1 MGYAEAGR
9 FSPCQSRKSQLGVSG
24 FGDPSYRRINVSSVA
39 QRRVAVKGRKPI
51 PISPRHNEINID
63 LRQYFCYTFQM
74 SSWLYYPKESRYM
87 ESNTTKKLNEDEM
100 VTLAQQ
106 CLSELG
112 ITEAA
117 IYPHKR
123 IVRIQVAESDF
134 DRAIQIRETIVERM
148 KTIGYRFVALDFDE
162 KAD

>member
-1 MGYAEAGR
+1 MA
-9 FSPCQSRKSQLGVSG
+9 S
-24 FGDPSYRRINVSSVA
+24 D
-39 QRRVAVKGRKPI
+39 
-51 PISPRHNEINID
+51 
-63 LRQYFCYTFQM
+63 
-74 SSWLYYPKESRYM
+74 
-87 ESNTTKKLNEDEM
+87 TTKKLNENEM

-112 ITEAA
+112 IPEAS

-123 IVRIQVAESDF
+123 IVRIQVAETDF
-134 DRAIQIRETIVERM
+134 DRAIQMRETIVERL

>member
-1 MGYAEAGR
+1 
-9 FSPCQSRKSQLGVSG
+9 
-24 FGDPSYRRINVSSVA
+24 
-39 QRRVAVKGRKPI
+39 
-51 PISPRHNEINID
+51 
-63 LRQYFCYTFQM
+63 
-74 SSWLYYPKESRYM
+74 M
-87 ESNTTKKLNEDEM
+87 ESNTTKKLNADEM

-112 ITEAA
+112 IAEAA

-123 IVRIQVAESDF
+123 IVRIQVAEPDF

-148 KTIGYRFVALDFDE
+148 RTIGYRFVALDFDE

>member
-1 MGYAEAGR
+1 
-9 FSPCQSRKSQLGVSG
+9 
-24 FGDPSYRRINVSSVA
+24 
-39 QRRVAVKGRKPI
+39 
-51 PISPRHNEINID
+51 
-63 LRQYFCYTFQM
+63 
-74 SSWLYYPKESRYM
+74 M
-87 ESNTTKKLNEDEM
+87 ESETKKFNENEM
-100 VTLAQQ
+100 VSLAQQ

-112 ITEAA
+112 IAEAS

-134 DRAIQIRETIVERM
+134 DRAIQMRETIVERM

>member
-1 MGYAEAGR
+1 
-9 FSPCQSRKSQLGVSG
+9 
-24 FGDPSYRRINVSSVA
+24 
-39 QRRVAVKGRKPI
+39 
-51 PISPRHNEINID
+51 
-63 LRQYFCYTFQM
+63 
-74 SSWLYYPKESRYM
+74 M

-100 VTLAQQ
+100 AVLAQQ

-112 ITEAA
+112 IAEAA

-134 DRAIQIRETIVERM
+134 DRAVQMREIIVERM

-162 KAD
+162 KADE

>member
-1 MGYAEAGR
+1 MA
-9 FSPCQSRKSQLGVSG
+9 S
-24 FGDPSYRRINVSSVA
+24 D
-39 QRRVAVKGRKPI
+39 
-51 PISPRHNEINID
+51 
-63 LRQYFCYTFQM
+63 
-74 SSWLYYPKESRYM
+74 
-87 ESNTTKKLNEDEM
+87 TTKKLNEIEM

-112 ITEAA
+112 IPEAS

-123 IVRIQVAESDF
+123 IVRIQVAETDF
-134 DRAIQIRETIVERM
+134 DRAIQMRETIVERL